1 MASIVRIKRSE
12 VSGNPSTLAQG
23 ELAYSALIDNG
34 SNGGDRLYI
43 GMGTE
48 TSGNAVNHVVI
59 GGKYFT
65 DMLDHTKGTLTVS
78 SALITDSNGKL
89 NNIKIDNIDIDGN
102 TISATDANGN
112 VNLTPN
118 GSGHVF
124 LSGQSFPNITGTN
137 GQYLKT
143 DGAGVTSWSSLPPSD
158 FTLAGD
164 TGSATFSTGST
175 LSFIGVDAL
184 DTAITTDTVTVSIR
198 NATSTQKGA
207 ASFDA
212 TDFTVNAGAVS
223 LNHEAIQDIVGGMV
237 STNTEAGI
245 TVSYDDTNGKLDFAV
260 NSPTITISGD
270 VDGSATM
277 TNLGNTG
284 ISVVLDTV
292 NSTVG
297 TFGSTTNVPV
307 ITVNAKGLVTNVATA
322 AISTSFTLAADTGTP
337 DVFNNGETLSFIGG
351 EGINTVVSGVNNRI
365 TISAEDASD
374 TNKGIATFNTAN
386 FAVTAGDVT
395 IKDAGIA
402 NTKLVYS
409 SVTIGTSTVALGNTI
424 TSLAGLTE
432 LQVDNI
438 NINGNT
444 IGATDTNGSVVLAPT
459 GTGTVDVSNK
469 RITGLAEPTAD
480 TDAATKLYVDTVSAQ
495 GLHVQDGVDAAT
507 TNTLAIISGG
517 VVTYSNG
524 ASGVGATLT
533 TTGSFVTGYPFD
545 GVDLLGAGLGYGVA
559 RVLVKNQAIAAQNGI
574 YVLTSSNT
582 LTRDTLFD
590 SDSDIQGGD
599 FVFVVNG
606 GTNGS
611 TGWVQTATV
620 NVIGTDPIV
629 WTQFSGA
636 GTYNAGAGLDLTGT
650 TFATKLALDGGLE
663 FSGSNA
669 IQLHTGIAG
678 NGLTLTAGVINAIG
692 TANRITVGAD
702 AIDIASTYV
711 GQTSI
716 TTLGTITTGT
726 WSADTI
732 TTTKGG
738 TGLTSYSIGDIL
750 YASGTNTL
758 DKLTIGTSGKVLQVN
773 GAGIP
778 VWADLD
784 GGTY

>member
-12 VSGNPSTLAQG
+12 VSGNPSVLAQG

-48 TSGNAVNHVVI
+48 TNGNAVNHVVI

-65 DMLDHTKGTLTVS
+65 DMLDHTKGTLAVS
-78 SALITDSNGKL
+78 SALITDSNGRL
-89 NNIKIDNIDIDGN
+89 DNIKIDNIDINGN
-102 TISATDANGN
+102 TISALDANGN
-112 VNLTPN
+112 VNLVPN

-158 FTLAGD
+158 FTIAGD
-164 TGSATFSTGST
+164 TGSESFSTGST
-175 LSFIGVDAL
+175 LTFVGVDAL
-184 DTAITTDTVTVSIR
+184 DTAITTDTVTLSIK
-198 NATSTQKGA
+198 NATATQKGA
-207 ASFDA
+207 ASFDS
-212 TDFTVNAGAVS
+212 TDFTINAGAVS
-223 LNHEAIQDIVGGMV
+223 LNHESIQDIVGAMV

-260 NSPTITISGD
+260 NSPTITITGD
-270 VDGSATM
+270 ADGSATM
-277 TNLGNTG
+277 TNLGNTS

-307 ITVNAKGLVTNVATA
+307 VTVNAKGLVTNVATA

-351 EGINTVVSGVNNRI
+351 EGIDTIISGVNNRI
-365 TISAEDASD
+365 TISAEDAST
-374 TNKGIATFNTAN
+374 TNKGVATFNAAN
-386 FAVTAGDVT
+386 FAVTAGDVI
-395 IKDAGIA
+395 IKDAGIT
-402 NTKLVYS
+402 NDKLVYS
-409 SVTIGTSTVALGNTI
+409 GVTIGSSSVTLGSTI

-444 IGATDTNGSVVLAPT
+444 IGATDTNGNVVLAPT

-507 TNTLAIISGG
+507 TNTLAIMSGG
-517 VVTYSNG
+517 TVTYNNG

-533 TTGSFVTGYPFD
+533 TTGSYVTGYPFD

-559 RVLVKNQAIAAQNGI
+559 RVLVKNQANAAHNGI
-574 YVLTSSNT
+574 YVLTSST
-582 LTRDTLFD
+582 VLTRDSLFD
-590 SDSDIQGGD
+590 SDLDIQGGD
-599 FVFVVNG
+599 FVFVVGG

-620 NVIGTDPIV
+620 DVIGTDPLV

-650 TFATKLALDGGLE
+650 TFSTKLAVSGGLE
-663 FSGSNA
+663 FSGANA
-669 IQLHTGIAG
+669 LQLHTGIAG
-678 NGLTLTAGVINAIG
+678 NGLTFTGGVINAVG

-702 AIDIASTYV
+702 AIDIASNYA

-716 TTLGTITTGT
+716 TTLGVVTTGT

-732 TTTKGG
+732 ATAKGG
-738 TGLTSYSIGDIL
+738 TGLTSYSIGDII
-750 YASGTNTL
+750 YASGSNTL
-758 DKLTIGTSGKVLQVN
+758 AKLSAGTNGKVLQIN
-773 GAGIP
+773 GSGLP

>member
-48 TSGNAVNHVVI
+48 TNGNAVNHVVI

-65 DMLDHTKGTLTVS
+65 DMLDHTKGTLAVS

-112 VNLTPN
+112 VNLAPN

-124 LSGQSFPNITGTN
+124 LSGQSFPNITGTA

-143 DGAGVTSWSSLPPSD
+143 DGAGVASWSTLPPSD
-158 FTLAGD
+158 FTLSGD
-164 TGSATFSTGST
+164 TGSALFSTGST
-175 LSFIGVDAL
+175 LNFVGVDAL
-184 DTAITTDTVTVSIR
+184 DTAITTDTVTLSIR

-207 ASFDA
+207 ASFDS
-212 TDFTVNAGAVS
+212 TDFTINSGAVS

-277 TNLGNTG
+277 TNLGNTS

-307 ITVNAKGLVTNVATA
+307 VTVNAKGLVTNVATA

-351 EGINTVVSGVNNRI
+351 EGIDTIISGVNNRI
-365 TISAEDASD
+365 TISAEDASAS
-374 TNKGIATFNTAN
+374 NKGVATFNAAN
-386 FAVTAGDVT
+386 FVVTAGDVT
-395 IKDAGIA
+395 LKDAGVT
-402 NTKLVYS
+402 NNKLVYS
-409 SVTIGTSTVALGNTI
+409 SVTIGSSTVALGSTI

-517 VVTYSNG
+517 AVTYNNG

-533 TTGSFVTGYPFD
+533 TTGSYVTGYPFD

-559 RVLVKNQAIAAQNGI
+559 RVLVKNQVNAAHNGI
-574 YVLTSSNT
+574 YILTSST
-582 LTRDTLFD
+582 VLTRDPLFD
-590 SDSDIQGGD
+590 SDSDVQGGD
-599 FVFVVNG
+599 FVFVVGG
-606 GTNGS
+606 GTYGS

-620 NVIGTDPIV
+620 NVIGTDPLV

-650 TFATKLALDGGLE
+650 TFSTKLALNGGLE
-663 FSGSNA
+663 FSGANA
-669 IQLHTGIAG
+669 LQLHTGIAG
-678 NGLTLTAGVINAIG
+678 NGLTLTAGTINAIG
-692 TANRITVGAD
+692 TADRITVGAD
-702 AIDIASTYV
+702 AIDIASNYA

-716 TTLGTITTGT
+716 TTLGTVTTGI
-726 WSADTI
+726 WSANTI
-732 TTTKGG
+732 ATTKGG
-738 TGLTSYSIGDIL
+738 TGLTSYSIGDII

>member
-48 TSGNAVNHVVI
+48 TSGNAVNHIVI

-65 DMLDHTKGTLTVS
+65 DMLDHTKGILTVS

-89 NNIKIDNIDIDGN
+89 DNIKIDNIDINGN

-112 VNLTPN
+112 VNLLPD

-124 LSGQSFPNITGTN
+124 LSGQSFPNITGTA

-143 DGAGVTSWSSLPPSD
+143 DGAGVTSWSDLPPSD
-158 FTLAGD
+158 FTIDGD
-164 TGSATFSTGST
+164 TGSSLFSTGST
-175 LSFIGVDAL
+175 LTFVGVDAL
-184 DTAITTDTVTVSIR
+184 DTAVTTDTVTFSIR

-207 ASFDA
+207 ASFDSV
-212 TDFTVNAGAVS
+212 DFTVNSGAVS
-223 LNHEAIQDIVGGMV
+223 LNHEAVQDIVGAMV

-260 NSPTITISGD
+260 NNPTITIHGD

-277 TNLGNTG
+277 TNLGNTS

-292 NSTVG
+292 NSNVG
-297 TFGSTTNVPV
+297 TFGSTTSVPV
-307 ITVNAKGLVTNVATA
+307 VTVNAKGLVTQVSTA
-322 AISTSFTLAADTGTP
+322 SIATSFTLAADSGTP

-351 EGINTVVSGVNNRI
+351 EGINTAVSGVNNRI

-374 TNKGIATFNTAN
+374 INKGVATFNTAN
-386 FAVTAGDVT
+386 FVVTAGDVT
-395 IKDAGIA
+395 LKDAGVS
-402 NTKLVYS
+402 NNKLVNTT
-409 SVTIGTSTVALGNTI
+409 VTIGTSSVALGSTI

-432 LQVDNI
+432 LQIDNI

-444 IGATDTNGSVVLAPT
+444 IGATDTNGNVVLAPT
-459 GTGTVDVSNK
+459 GTGSVDVSNK

-480 TDAATKLYVDTVSAQ
+480 SDAATKLYVDTVAAE

-507 TNTLAIISGG
+507 TDTLAVLSGG
-517 VVTYSNG
+517 IVIYNNG
-524 ASGVGATLT
+524 ANGVGATLT
-533 TTGSFVTGYPFD
+533 TTGSYVTGYPID
-545 GVDLLGAGLGYGVA
+545 GIDLLAIGYGTA
-559 RVLVKNQAIAAQNGI
+559 RILVKNESNAAHNGI
-574 YVLTSSNT
+574 YYLTSGT
-582 LTRDTLFD
+582 VLTRDPLFD
-590 SDSDIQGGD
+590 SDADVQGGD
-599 FVFVVNG
+599 FVFVVG
-606 GTNGS
+606 GDVNAS

-650 TFATKLALDGGLE
+650 TFSTKLALDGGLE

-678 NGLTLTAGVINAIG
+678 DGLTFAAGVISAVG
-692 TANRITVGAD
+692 TADRISVSAD

-716 TTLGTITTGT
+716 TTLGTVTTGT
-726 WSADTI
+726 WSANTI
-732 TTTKGG
+732 ATTKGG
-738 TGLTSYSIGDIL
+738 TGLTSFATGDML
-750 YASGTNTL
+750 YASDTNTL
-758 DKLTIGTSGKVLQVN
+758 AKLTAGTSGKVLQIN
-773 GAGIP
+773 GSGLP

>member
-48 TSGNAVNHVVI
+48 TSGNAVNHIVI

-65 DMLDHTKGTLTVS
+65 DMLDHTKGILTVS

-89 NNIKIDNIDIDGN
+89 DNIKIDNIDINGN

-112 VNLTPN
+112 VNLLPD

-124 LSGQSFPNITGTN
+124 LSGQSFPNITGTA

-143 DGAGVTSWSSLPPSD
+143 DGAGVTSWSDLPPSD
-158 FTLAGD
+158 FTIDGD
-164 TGSATFSTGST
+164 TGSSLFSTGST
-175 LSFIGVDAL
+175 LTFVGVDAL
-184 DTAITTDTVTVSIR
+184 DTAVTTDTVTFSIR

-207 ASFDA
+207 ASFDSV
-212 TDFTVNAGAVS
+212 DFTVNSGAVS
-223 LNHEAIQDIVGGMV
+223 LNHEAVQDIVGAMV

-260 NSPTITISGD
+260 NNPTITIHGD

-277 TNLGNTG
+277 TNLGNTS

-292 NSTVG
+292 NSNVG
-297 TFGSTTNVPV
+297 TFGSTTSVPV
-307 ITVNAKGLVTNVATA
+307 VTVNAKGLVTQVSTA
-322 AISTSFTLAADTGTP
+322 SISTSFTLAADSGTP

-351 EGINTVVSGVNNRI
+351 EGINTAVSGVNNRI

-374 TNKGIATFNTAN
+374 INKGIATFNTAN
-386 FAVTAGDVT
+386 FVVTAGDVT
-395 IKDAGIA
+395 LKDAGVS
-402 NTKLVYS
+402 NDKLVNTT
-409 SVTIGTSTVALGNTI
+409 VTIGTSSVALGSTI

-444 IGATDTNGSVVLAPT
+444 IGATDTNGNVVLAPT

-480 TDAATKLYVDTVSAQ
+480 SDAATKLYVDTVAAE

-507 TNTLAIISGG
+507 TDTLAVLSGG
-517 VVTYSNG
+517 TVTYNNG
-524 ASGVGATLT
+524 SSGVGATLT
-533 TTGSFVTGYPFD
+533 TTGSYVTGYPID
-545 GVDLLGAGLGYGVA
+545 GVDLLAIGYGVA
-559 RVLVKNQAIAAQNGI
+559 RILVKNQANAAHNGI
-574 YVLTSSNT
+574 YYLTSGT
-582 LTRDTLFD
+582 VLTRDPLFD
-590 SDSDIQGGD
+590 SDADVQGGD
-599 FVFVVNG
+599 FVFVVG
-606 GTNGS
+606 GDVNAS

-650 TFATKLALDGGLE
+650 TFSTKLALDGGLE

-678 NGLTLTAGVINAIG
+678 DGLTFAAGVISAVG
-692 TANRITVGAD
+692 TADRISVSAD

-716 TTLGTITTGT
+716 TTLGTVTTGT
-726 WSADTI
+726 WSANTI
-732 TTTKGG
+732 ATTKGG
-738 TGLTSYSIGDIL
+738 TGLTSFATGDML
-750 YASGTNTL
+750 YASDTNTL
-758 DKLTIGTSGKVLQVN
+758 AKLTAGTSGKVLQIN
-773 GAGIP
+773 GSGLP

>member
-65 DMLDHTKGTLTVS
+65 DMLDHTKGTLAVS

-102 TISATDANGN
+102 SISATDANGN
-112 VNLTPN
+112 VNLVPN

-124 LSGQSFPNITGTN
+124 LSGQSFPNITGTA
-137 GQYLKT
+137 GQYLRT

-158 FTLAGD
+158 FTLTGD
-164 TGSATFSTGST
+164 TGSALFSTGST
-175 LSFIGVDAL
+175 LNFVGVDAL
-184 DTAITTDTVTVSIR
+184 DTAITTDTVTLSIR

-207 ASFDA
+207 ASFDGV
-212 TDFTVNAGAVS
+212 DFTVNAGAVS
-223 LNHEAIQDIVGGMV
+223 LNHESIQDIVGAMV

-260 NSPTITISGD
+260 NSPTITIHGD

-277 TNLGNTG
+277 TNLGNTS
-284 ISVVLDTV
+284 IAVVLDTV

-307 ITVNAKGLVTNVATA
+307 VTVNAKGLVTNVATA

-351 EGINTVVSGVNNRI
+351 EGIDTVISGVNNRI
-365 TISAEDASD
+365 TISAEDASS
-374 TNKGIATFNTAN
+374 TNKGVATFNAAN
-386 FAVTAGDVT
+386 FAVTAGDVI
-395 IKDAGIA
+395 IKDAGIT

-409 SVTIGTSTVALGNTI
+409 GVTIGSSTVALGSTI

-469 RITGLAEPTAD
+469 RISGLAEPVAD

-517 VVTYSNG
+517 TITYNNG

-533 TTGSFVTGYPFD
+533 TTGSYVTGYPFD

-559 RVLVKNQAIAAQNGI
+559 RVLVKNQANAAHNGI
-574 YVLTSSNT
+574 YYLTSST
-582 LTRDTLFD
+582 VLTRDPLFD
-590 SDSDIQGGD
+590 SDSDVQGGD
-599 FVFVVNG
+599 FVFVVGG

-650 TFATKLALDGGLE
+650 TFSTKLALNGGLE
-663 FSGSNA
+663 FSGANA
-669 IQLHTGIAG
+669 LQLHTGIAG
-678 NGLTLTAGVINAIG
+678 NGLTLTAGTINAIG
-692 TANRITVGAD
+692 TANRITVSAD
-702 AIDIASTYV
+702 AIDIASNYA
-711 GQTSI
+711 GQTSL
-716 TTLGTITTGT
+716 TTLGIVTTGT

-732 TTTKGG
+732 STAKGG
-738 TGLTSYSIGDIL
+738 TGLTSYAIGDII
-750 YASGTNTL
+750 YASGSNTL

-778 VWADLD
+778 VWSDLD

>member
-48 TSGNAVNHVVI
+48 TNGNAVNHIVI

-65 DMLDHTKGTLTVS
+65 DMLDHTKGTLAVS

-143 DGAGVTSWSSLPPSD
+143 DGAGVTSWSNLPPSD
-158 FTLAGD
+158 FTINGD
-164 TGSATFSTGST
+164 TGSESFSTGST
-175 LSFIGVDAL
+175 LTFVGVDAL
-184 DTAITTDTVTVSIR
+184 DTAVTTDTVTFSIR

-212 TDFTVNAGAVS
+212 TDFTVSAGAVS
-223 LNHEAIQDIVGGMV
+223 LNHESIQDIVGGMV

-260 NSPTITISGD
+260 NNPTITISGD

-277 TNLGNTG
+277 TNLGNTS

-297 TFGSTTNVPV
+297 SFGSTTSVPV
-307 ITVNAKGLVTNVATA
+307 ITVNAKGLVTDVATA
-322 AISTSFTLAADTGTP
+322 SISTSFTLAADTGTP

-351 EGINTVVSGVNNRI
+351 EGINTVISGVNNRI

-374 TNKGIATFNTAN
+374 TNKGIASFNTAN
-386 FAVTAGDVT
+386 FAVNSGDVV
-395 IKDAGIA
+395 IKDAGVS
-402 NTKLVYS
+402 NDKLVNS
-409 SVTIGTSTVALGNTI
+409 SLTIGSTSVSLGGVSTSLSGLTSVSVDNITVDGNTI
-424 TSLAGLTE
+424 TATNT
-432 LQVDNI
+432 D
-438 NINGNT
+438 GN
-444 IGATDTNGSVVLAPT
+444 VVLAPN
-459 GTGTVDVSNK
+459 GSGVVDVTDS
-469 RITGLAEPTAD
+469 RIVGVASPVNA
-480 TDAATKLYVDTVSAQ
+480 TDAANKAYVDNAVTGLTFKAAANLFANTNVDLTGSTATLVIDGHAALTNTHGNGYRILLTGQTVSA
-495 GLHVQDGVDAAT
+495 
-507 TNTLAIISGG
+507 N
-517 VVTYSNG
+517 
-524 ASGVGATLT
+524 
-533 TTGSFVTGYPFD
+533 
-545 GVDLLGAGLGYGVA
+545 
-559 RVLVKNQAIAAQNGI
+559 NGI
-574 YVLTSSNT
+574 YVY
-582 LTRDTLFD
+582 
-590 SDSDIQGGD
+590 SD
-599 FVFVVNG
+599 NG
-606 GTNGS
+606 TTYSLDRSADADVYSELIGASIYIMEGTTYGQ
-611 TGWVQTATV
+611 TGWVQTNHYMTNFSGQTWV
-620 NVIGTDPIV
+620 
-629 WTQFSGA
+629 QFSGSGAYVA
-636 GTYNAGAGLDLTGT
+636 GNGLVLTGT
-650 TFATKLALDGGLE
+650 TFDVGAGEGISVTANAVGLAASVAGDGL
-663 FSGSNA
+663 SYTS
-669 IQLHTGIAG
+669 
-678 NGLTLTAGVINAIG
+678 GVIAVVG
-692 TANRITVGAD
+692 TTDRISVTAD
-702 AIDIASTYV
+702 AVDIASTYV

-716 TTLGTITTGT
+716 TTLGTITTGA

-732 TTTKGG
+732 ATTKGG
-738 TGLTSYSIGDIL
+738 TGLTSYAIGDIL
-750 YASGTNTL
+750 YASDTNTL
-758 DKLTIGTSGKVLQVN
+758 SKLSAGTSGKVLQIN
-773 GAGIP
+773 GSGVP
-778 VWADLD
+778 VWSDLD

>member
-112 VNLTPN
+112 VNLLPN

-124 LSGQSFPNITGTN
+124 LSGQSFPNITGTV
-137 GQYLKT
+137 GQYLRT
-143 DGAGVTSWSSLPPSD
+143 DGAGVTSWSSLPPSN
-158 FTLAGD
+158 FTLTGD
-164 TGSATFSTGST
+164 TGSSLFNTGST
-175 LSFIGVDAL
+175 LNFIGVDAL
-184 DTAITTDTVTVSIR
+184 DTAITTDTVTLSIR

-207 ASFDA
+207 ASFDGV
-212 TDFTVNAGAVS
+212 DFTVNAGAVS
-223 LNHEAIQDIVGGMV
+223 LNHEAIEDIVGGMV

-260 NSPTITISGD
+260 NSPTITIHGD

-277 TNLGNTG
+277 TNLGNTS
-284 ISVVLDTV
+284 IAVVLDTV

-307 ITVNAKGLVTNVATA
+307 VTVNAKGLVTNIATA

-351 EGINTVVSGVNNRI
+351 EGIDTVISSVNNRI
-365 TISAEDASD
+365 TISAEDASAS
-374 TNKGIATFNTAN
+374 NKGVATFNAAN
-386 FAVTAGDVT
+386 FTVTAGDV
-395 IKDAGIA
+395 ILKDAGIP

-409 SVTIGTSTVALGNTI
+409 SVTIGSSTVALGNTI

-438 NINGNT
+438 NLNGNT

-469 RITGLAEPTAD
+469 RISGLAEPVAD

-517 VVTYSNG
+517 IVTYSNG

-559 RVLVKNQAIAAQNGI
+559 RVLVKNQVNAAQNGI

-582 LTRDTLFD
+582 LTRDPLFD
-590 SDSDIQGGD
+590 SDSDVQGGD
-599 FVFVVNG
+599 FVFVVGG

-636 GTYNAGAGLDLTGT
+636 GTYNAGAGLDLAGT
-650 TFATKLALDGGLE
+650 TFSTKLALNGGLE
-663 FSGSNA
+663 FSSANA
-669 IQLHTGIAG
+669 LQLHTGIAG
-678 NGLTLTAGVINAIG
+678 NGLTLTAGTINAIG
-692 TANRITVGAD
+692 TANRITVSAD
-702 AIDIASTYV
+702 AIDIASNYA

-716 TTLGTITTGT
+716 TTLGAITTGT

-732 TTTKGG
+732 ATTKGG
-738 TGLTSYSIGDIL
+738 TGLTSYAIGDII
-750 YASGTNTL
+750 YASGSNTL

-773 GAGIP
+773 GAGLP

>member
-48 TSGNAVNHVVI
+48 TAGNAVNHIVI

-65 DMLDHTKGTLTVS
+65 DMLDHTKGILTVS

-89 NNIKIDNIDIDGN
+89 DNIKIDNIDINGN

-112 VNLTPN
+112 VNLLPD

-124 LSGQSFPNITGTN
+124 LSGQSFPNITGTA

-143 DGAGVTSWSSLPPSD
+143 NGAGVTSWSDLPPSD
-158 FTLAGD
+158 FTIDGD
-164 TGSATFSTGST
+164 TGSSLFSTGST
-175 LSFIGVDAL
+175 LTFVGVDAL
-184 DTAITTDTVTVSIR
+184 DTAVTTDTVTFSIR

-207 ASFDA
+207 ASFDSV
-212 TDFTVNAGAVS
+212 DFTVNSGAVS
-223 LNHEAIQDIVGGMV
+223 LNHEAVQDIVGAMV

-260 NSPTITISGD
+260 NNPTITIHGD

-277 TNLGNTG
+277 TNLGNTS

-292 NSTVG
+292 NSNVG
-297 TFGSTTNVPV
+297 TFGSTTSVPV
-307 ITVNAKGLVTNVATA
+307 VTVNAKGLVTQVSTA
-322 AISTSFTLAADTGTP
+322 SIATSFTLAADSGTP

-351 EGINTVVSGVNNRI
+351 EGINTTVSGVNNRI
-365 TISAEDASD
+365 TISAEDASNI
-374 TNKGIATFNTAN
+374 NKGVATFNTAN
-386 FAVTAGDVT
+386 FVVTAGDVT
-395 IKDAGIA
+395 LKDAGVS
-402 NTKLVYS
+402 NDKLVNTT
-409 SVTIGTSTVALGNTI
+409 VTIGTSSVALGSTI
-424 TSLAGLTE
+424 TSLSGLTE

-444 IGATDTNGSVVLAPT
+444 IGATDTNGNVVLAPT

-480 TDAATKLYVDTVSAQ
+480 SDAATKLYVDTVAAE

-507 TNTLAIISGG
+507 TDTLAVLSGG
-517 VVTYSNG
+517 TVTYNNG
-524 ASGVGATLT
+524 SSGVGATLT
-533 TTGSFVTGYPFD
+533 TTGSYVTGYPID
-545 GVDLLGAGLGYGVA
+545 GVDLLAIGYGVA
-559 RVLVKNQAIAAQNGI
+559 RVLVKNQANAAHNGI
-574 YVLTSSNT
+574 YYLTSGT
-582 LTRDTLFD
+582 VLTRDPLFD
-590 SDSDIQGGD
+590 SDADVQGGD
-599 FVFVVNG
+599 FVFVVG
-606 GTNGS
+606 GDVNAS

-650 TFATKLALDGGLE
+650 TFSTKLALDGGLE

-678 NGLTLTAGVINAIG
+678 DGLTFAAGVISAVG
-692 TANRITVGAD
+692 TADRISVSAD

-716 TTLGTITTGT
+716 TTLGTVTTGT
-726 WSADTI
+726 WSANTI
-732 TTTKGG
+732 ATTKGG
-738 TGLTSYSIGDIL
+738 TGLTSFATGDML
-750 YASGTNTL
+750 YASDTNTL
-758 DKLTIGTSGKVLQVN
+758 AKLTAGTSGKVLQIN
-773 GAGIP
+773 GSGLP